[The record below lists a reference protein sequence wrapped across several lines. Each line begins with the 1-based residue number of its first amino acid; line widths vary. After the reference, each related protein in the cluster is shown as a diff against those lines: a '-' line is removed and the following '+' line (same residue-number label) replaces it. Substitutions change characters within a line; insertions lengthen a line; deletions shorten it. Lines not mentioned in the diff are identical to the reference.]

1 MAAPTPV
8 YLEVGNKKVFACA
21 VDWPG
26 WARAA
31 RSEDGALETL
41 AAYEA
46 RYRLVTD
53 EAGVRFPRSVAS
65 SFEVVE
71 RLEGNATTDFGA
83 PDKVADV
90 DRAPASAAQAR
101 RMAALLEA
109 SWSVFD
115 DVVATAPAAL
125 RKGPRGGGR
134 DRDKIVEHVIES
146 VISYSRALGLRGRRP
161 SWDDADAVA
170 AFRSE
175 LLDRVRRPSDGTAAS
190 EKGWPP
196 RYAVRRMAWHVLDHA
211 WEIEDKSDETLTSS
225 PAPAPP
231 A

>member
-8 YLEVGNKKVFACA
+8 YLEVGAKKVFACA

-31 RSEDGALETL
+31 RTEEDALEAL
-41 AAYEA
+41 ASYVP
-46 RYRLVTD
+46 RYRVVAD
-53 EAGVRFPRSVAS
+53 AAGVRFPKSVAS
-65 SFEVVE
+65 SFDVVE

-83 PDKVADV
+83 PDKVANV
-90 DRAPASAAQAR
+90 DRTPASAAQAR
-101 RMAALLEA
+101 RMASLLES

-115 DVVATAPAAL
+115 DVVASAPATL

-134 DRDKIVEHVIES
+134 DRDKIVQHVIES
-146 VISYSRALGLRGRRP
+146 EISYSRALGLRGRRP

-170 AFRSE
+170 AFRTE
-175 LLDRVRRPSDGTAAS
+175 LLDRLARPSDGSAAT

-196 RYAVRRMAWHVLDHA
+196 RYTVRRMAWHVLDHA
-211 WEIEDKSDETLTSS
+211 WEIEDKSE
-225 PAPAPP
+225 PA
-231 A
+231 